1 MEDLKKDTQVIEEKN
16 SDDTIKDTQ
25 PKNEDNNSPDTS
37 NQEERTFT
45 QDQVDEIVTKRLK
58 REREKLSKI
67 LDEENFDR
75 ELLEREKRVEKREI
89 IADAK
94 EKFFELGLPN
104 EFFELVN
111 TDSREAMEASIESI
125 KKINNEVIGHLV
137 SNEVNQ
143 RLRGK
148 TPSTA
153 TGTSSKNNLGN
164 AFKHPL
170 LKWLD
175 DY

>member
-1 MEDLKKDTQVIEEKN
+1 MEDLKNDTQVIEEEN
-16 SDDTIKDTQ
+16 SDNTIKDTQ
-25 PKNEDNNSPDTS
+25 PKNEDNNSSDTS
-37 NQEERTFT
+37 NQEEKTFT

-125 KKINNEVIGHLV
+125 KKINNDVIGHLV

-143 RLRGK
+143 RLKGR
-148 TPSTA
+148 TPSKA
-153 TGTSSKNNLGN
+153 TNTSSNKDNVEN
-164 AFKHPL
+164 AFRHPL
-170 LKWLD
+170 LK
-175 DY
+175 